1 MRRTGEGGTSVDHA
15 EPHSVVESL
24 ARHEILVCGFD
35 HTQKIRVYGGA
46 PLPHPAS
53 RVAIKT
59 NSASSRFLLGSSITR
74 VAGGREGSSCEAA
87 PEGGGRGVLSV
98 R

>member
-1 MRRTGEGGTSVDHA
+1 MRRMGEGGTSVDHA

-46 PLPHPAS
+46 PLPHPAP
-53 RVAIKT
+53 RVVIEQK
-59 NSASSRFLLGSSITR
+59 
-74 VAGGREGSSCEAA
+74 RERQA
-87 PEGGGRGVLSV
+87 VLV
-98 R
+98 GH